1 MRIQTSKPISFCTAQ
16 PVTIIMKSGQ
26 FSLQV
31 INAETREPMK
41 EFQCPEGKL
50 YVEAEPDVSTCT
62 VMFISDLLFC
72 QTMTLTFASTPQY
85 PLLSSSTSSASRP
98 IVLSAVSSR
107 VSATGAVQRLQLNF
121 TFHNLKFARLTN
133 PLPLFLL

>member
-1 MRIQTSKPISFCTAQ
+1 
-16 PVTIIMKSGQ
+16 MKSGQ

-72 QTMTLTFASTPQY
+72 QTMTLTYLLHFLSLLCLHTTMSSPQLEY
-85 PLLSSSTSSASRP
+85 FLRIQTDRSVGGVLTS
-98 IVLSAVSSR
+98 
-107 VSATGAVQRLQLNF
+107 
-121 TFHNLKFARLTN
+121 KCY
-133 PLPLFLL
+133 

>member
-1 MRIQTSKPISFCTAQ
+1 
-16 PVTIIMKSGQ
+16 MKSGQ

-31 INAETREPMK
+31 INAENRDPMK

-72 QTMTLTFASTPQY
+72 QTMTLTYCISYPSFASTPQN